1 MSALQQ
7 RGKHM
12 TGERRPPAP
21 ARRTPPFPLACDPH
35 SIPSVLPPVRLSMY
49 PRAAL
54 LLFAL
59 LSSVM
64 LGSAQSASCE
74 MHGLGAAQGISLDA
88 AMADH
93 AGMAVMSHDGSHTA
107 GGDAD
112 SHCCCTCIG
121 DCTMLAP
128 LATAPTATTIRVALA
143 TPEPR

>member
-1 MSALQQ
+1 
-7 RGKHM
+7 
-12 TGERRPPAP
+12 
-21 ARRTPPFPLACDPH
+21 
-35 SIPSVLPPVRLSMY
+35 MY

-143 TPEPR
+143 TPEPRRPIVSERTRAPPAEPDRLLPFAIGPPASALL